1 MTGLENKKDE
11 HIEVGKIMGLH
22 GLKGDIKIYPW
33 CDDPAQILDA
43 KELYVDGVR
52 QDFFDRR
59 EHKRVVLTKIE
70 GINTPEAARKYVNKV
85 IYIRRSE
92 IKLEEGEFLIRDLL
106 GLNVI
111 DDQTGVVY
119 GKIFNVIK
127 TGSNDVYEI
136 KNEGGAADGSGKVFL
151 IPAIKSVVKIVDLE
165 QNVMR
170 ITPIKG
176 LFDDE
181 NSED

>member
-1 MTGLENKKDE
+1 MESLKDKHDE
-11 HIEVGKIMGLH
+11 HIEVGKIVGLH

-33 CDDPAQILDA
+33 CDDPSHILEVE
-43 KELYVDGVR
+43 ELYVDGTK
-52 QDFFDRR
+52 QNFFDRR
-59 EHKRVVLTKIE
+59 EHKRIILAKIE
-70 GINTPEAARKYVNKV
+70 GADTLEVARRYINKI

-92 IKLEEGEFLIRDLL
+92 IKLDEGEFLIRDLL
-106 GLNVI
+106 GMSVVDN
-111 DDQTGVVY
+111 QTGVTY

-136 KNEGGAADGSGKVFL
+136 KNESGKVFL
-151 IPAIKSVVKIVDLE
+151 IPAIKSVIKMVDLE
-165 QNVMR
+165 QNVMK

-181 NSED
+181 N

>member
-1 MTGLENKKDE
+1 MMDSKDE
-11 HIEVGKIMGLH
+11 HIEVGKVVGLH

-33 CDDPAQILDA
+33 CDDAAQILEA
-43 KELYVDGVR
+43 EELYVDGTK
-52 QDFFDRR
+52 QNFFDRR
-59 EHKRVVLTKIE
+59 EHKRIILAKIE
-70 GINTPEAARKYVNKV
+70 GADAPEAARRYINKI

-92 IKLEEGEFLIRDLL
+92 IKLAEGEFLIRDLL
-106 GLNVI
+106 GLSVVDN
-111 DDQTGVVY
+111 QTGVTY

-136 KNEGGAADGSGKVFL
+136 KNEDGKVFL
-151 IPAIKSVVKIVDLE
+151 IPAIKSVVKIVDLD
-165 QNVMR
+165 QGVMK

-181 NSED
+181 NDEN